1 VLSETFKYDV
11 DLIALGGGPLL
22 DRYAQY
28 ATLHDLS
35 GEAADSPKYRAVF
48 GALKDKGVTT
58 VICNTAVTGPMART
72 LKNSG
77 FHVISLIHELSSVIV
92 QYDLQDSVKDI
103 AEAAD
108 KIVFPARLVKDAFE
122 DFTGPIDDKAVLC
135 PQGAYKVNRH
145 RSIDDIRSA
154 RKALRE
160 DLGLAPHTSIL
171 LGVGYADPRKGF
183 DLFLDIAASLEGEKT
198 STVALWLGHQE
209 PWVAPELQARMDA
222 LVESGL
228 LILPGRVDDTDAYY
242 AGADVFLLTSR
253 EDPYPSTV
261 LEALDV
267 GLPIVG
273 FDSVTGSTDLI
284 KEQGGSLV
292 PPFDTQAMKSA
303 AMRTIITTGDKTREA
318 CFTEFR
324 ARPDISFR
332 GYVHD
337 LLKLAEQSAVS
348 AQVSAIVPNYN
359 YAHFLEARIESIRAQ
374 TQSVREIVLLDDA
387 STDNSRDVIEKICTQ
402 TDIPTRFIPNTAI
415 LSYTQSSQMNESGAI
430 IDPTYQAYVSD
441 IDPVHW
447 TQNYARSAQEELAKG
462 LSVKNSIPNV
472 SGVLF
477 RREPLL
483 RALKKHIQ
491 HIKSYRV
498 AGDWAAYVHI
508 LADNPDGKIAFNAAP
523 LNLHRRHDQSLTI
536 AKFTEVEFEDI
547 KRMQAFVQSAVDV
560 PQSYQDKAA
569 QYLNVLREQFGL
581 DAMDAAQ

>member
-1 VLSETFKYDV
+1 MIGIFSQSGLIITARPTILYFARSAPLGIIRRGVKKAAQFSHTAHQNDISIGLKMLLTAPQRPQKNIAIVSHDALHHGAQILALNLARVLSETFKYDV

-374 TQSVREIVLLDDA
+374 TQSVR
-387 STDNSRDVIEKICTQ
+387 
-402 TDIPTRFIPNTAI
+402 DIPN
-415 LSYTQSSQMNESGAI
+415 
-430 IDPTYQAYVSD
+430 
-441 IDPVHW
+441 
-447 TQNYARSAQEELAKG
+447 
-462 LSVKNSIPNV
+462 
-472 SGVLF
+472 
-477 RREPLL
+477 
-483 RALKKHIQ
+483 
-491 HIKSYRV
+491 
-498 AGDWAAYVHI
+498 
-508 LADNPDGKIAFNAAP
+508 
-523 LNLHRRHDQSLTI
+523 HR
-536 AKFTEVEFEDI
+536 K
-547 KRMQAFVQSAVDV
+547 
-560 PQSYQDKAA
+560 
-569 QYLNVLREQFGL
+569 
-581 DAMDAAQ
+581 